1 MRLLVVRPCRISLAV
16 LAAGLAFGAGP
27 AVSVAAAKP
36 SARLAAHHKAITAHH
51 KATKKVP
58 AHVSASAAST
68 AACADA
74 TLVPTAQN
82 LARVTAAT
90 LCLINQQRLVHG
102 EVALRANAALT
113 TAAVKHSQDMVA
125 RNYFDHTGPA
135 GDTMSSRIKAAGYLK
150 AGHGYSLGENI
161 AAATGS
167 LATPAQTVNT
177 WMNSAG
183 HRANILNAAF
193 RDSGIG
199 IAPTAPA
206 LLGSGPGATYTQDF
220 GAIS

>member
-1 MRLLVVRPCRISLAV
+1 MQFVVVRPYRISLAV
-16 LAAGLAFGAGP
+16 LAAGLALGAAP
-27 AVSVAAAKP
+27 AVSAAAAKP
-36 SARLAAHHKAITAHH
+36 TAHVAAHH
-51 KATKKVP
+51 KATKHAP

-68 AACADA
+68 APCADT
-74 TLVPTAQN
+74 TLVPTAEN

-102 EVALRANAALT
+102 EVALRANAPLT
-113 TAAVKHSQDMVA
+113 SAAVKHSQDMVA

-135 GDTMSSRIKAAGYLK
+135 GDTMSTRITAAGYLK
-150 AGHGYSLGENI
+150 AGHGYTLGENI

-167 LATPAQTVNT
+167 LATPAETVNS

-199 IAPTAPA
+199 VAPAAPA

>member
-1 MRLLVVRPCRISLAV
+1 MHLLAVRPCRISLAV
-16 LAAGLAFGAGP
+16 LAAGLALGAGP
-27 AVSVAAAKP
+27 AVSAAVAKP
-36 SARLAAHHKAITAHH
+36 SAHAAAHHR
-51 KATKKVP
+51 ATNRVP

-68 AACADA
+68 APCADT
-74 TLVPTAQN
+74 TLAPTPQN
-82 LARVTAAT
+82 LDRVTAAT

-135 GDTMSSRIKAAGYLK
+135 GDTMVSRIKAVGYLK
-150 AGHGYSLGENI
+150 AGHGFSIGENI

-167 LATPAQTVNT
+167 LATPAQTVNM

-199 IAPTAPA
+199 IAPAAPA
-206 LLGSGPGATYTQDF
+206 MLGSGPGATYTQDF

>member
-1 MRLLVVRPCRISLAV
+1 MQLPVVRPCRISLAV
-16 LAAGLAFGAGP
+16 LAAGLVLGAAP
-27 AVSVAAAKP
+27 AVSAAAAKP
-36 SARLAAHHKAITAHH
+36 SAHVAAHH
-51 KATKKVP
+51 KATKKRP
-58 AHVSASAAST
+58 AHVAAAAAST
-68 AACADA
+68 APCADT

-82 LARVTAAT
+82 IDRVTAAT
-90 LCLINQQRLVHG
+90 FCLINQQRLAHR
-102 EVALRANAALT
+102 EVALLVNAALT

-161 AAATGS
+161 AAATGG
-167 LATPAQTVNT
+167 LATPAQTVSM

-199 IAPTAPA
+199 VAPAAPA
-206 LLGSGPGATYTQDF
+206 LLGSGPGATYTEDF